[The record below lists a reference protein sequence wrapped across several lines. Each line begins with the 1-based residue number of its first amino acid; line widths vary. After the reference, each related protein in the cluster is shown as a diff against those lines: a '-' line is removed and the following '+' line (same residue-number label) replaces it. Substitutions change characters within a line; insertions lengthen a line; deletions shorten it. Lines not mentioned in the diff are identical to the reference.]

1 MFLNWWDTSQ
11 MFHRKQGLIAMVFL
25 GLISCNVQYLF
36 LNFNSLLQ
44 LMQDYG
50 NWALLIVGSVNEDFK
65 LRMWWIF
72 KFFAALNIGCTYSKD
87 LNNIFVAEQQL
98 SKKINT
104 GQRVIKNCDTET
116 PCAYLIFEWPSPAL
130 LSLFWDAV
138 FFL

>member
-25 GLISCNVQYLF
+25 GLISCNVQNLF
-36 LNFNSLLQ
+36 LNFNLLLQ

-50 NWALLIVGSVNEDFK
+50 NWALLTVGGVNEDVK

-98 SKKINT
+98 FQQKSIL
-104 GQRVIKNCDTET
+104 GRE
-116 PCAYLIFEWPSPAL
+116 
-130 LSLFWDAV
+130 
-138 FFL
+138 